1 MKKSISVTLAVSF
14 IVLLSFAGSGQY
26 VARHNMSS
34 SDYQAAFNTFSGTQ
48 KMRLADVSVYNRN
61 GQETYAAIWDKK
73 SSAGWSARH
82 AMNESGY
89 QSEVIKQKQA
99 GLRPGRIT
107 AADINGKLVFACIYY
122 KISGAWEARHNLSS
136 QQYQTEYN
144 NWVGKGYRLVE
155 VCGYKRNGQETY
167 AAVWEKSTGPQYVAR
182 HAMSAQKYQDE
193 FNTHYANGYKPVR
206 VSAFEV
212 GGQSRFAAIFEK
224 MNDGVYA
231 RSGLNENNYQAEVD
245 NGWYLGSAL
254 KHVCGYYVNGKVHF
268 SALWMG
274 AGLSGNDQNLINN
287 KVKKYMDDFNVPGL
301 SIAVMKDGKLVFARG
316 YGQSDKSNGN
326 MVSPNSLFRIASV
339 SKPITSTAIMRL
351 TETTNLKLSDKLF
364 GPGGIL
370 GDVCAGSSNNC
381 IDKTDAEKITVQS
394 CLEHS
399 TGWTNDAVWDQY
411 QLNNADITKWAL
423 KNYSQGTAPGANYTY
438 INFDFFLL
446 GRVIEKKSGQSYENY
461 VKNSILAK
469 CGVTKM
475 RIGSDAASGK
485 APGEV
490 TYYPDN
496 NNGDPYALKLTR
508 MDANGGWIARPID
521 LLMFAAGIDGLNNRP
536 DVINSGTLTTMRTV
550 STAANAG
557 NYAKGIMV
565 KGDLWK
571 HNGCMSGTLSE
582 LSHFSNGISV
592 AMSINTR
599 PNNDQCTGN
608 GLYPLMKDIAESSVV
623 WPGYD
628 LF

>member
-1 MKKSISVTLAVSF
+1 MKKCISGTLSLSF
-14 IVLLSFAGSGQY
+14 IVLFSFTMNGQFI
-26 VARHNMSS
+26 ARHNMSS
-34 SDYQAAFNTFSGTQ
+34 SDYQTAFNTFSGTN

-73 SSAGWSARH
+73 SSTGWAARH
-82 AMNESGY
+82 AMSENSY
-89 QSEVIKQKQA
+89 QAEVATQKQA
-99 GLRPGRIT
+99 GNRPGRIT
-107 AADINGKLVFACIYY
+107 AADINGRLVFACIYY
-122 KISGAWEARHNLSS
+122 KISAAWEARHNMSS
-136 QQYQTEYN
+136 QQYQAEYN

-167 AAVWEKSTGPQYVAR
+167 AAVWEKSSGPSYIAR
-182 HAMSAQKYQDE
+182 HAMNAQQYQAE
-193 FNTHYANGYKPVR
+193 FNTQYGNGYKPVR

-231 RSGLNENNYQAEVD
+231 RSGLNEHNYQAEFD
-245 NGWYLGSAL
+245 NGWYLGSTL
-254 KHVCGYYVNGKVHF
+254 KHVCGYNVNGTVYF

-274 AGLSGNDQNLINN
+274 AGLNGNDQNLINN
-287 KVKKYMDDFNVPGL
+287 KVKKYMDDSNIPGL

-364 GPGGIL
+364 GTGGIL
-370 GDVCAGSSNNC
+370 GDLCAGSNNC
-381 IDKTDAEKITVQS
+381 IDQTDAEKITVQT

-423 KNYSQGTAPGANYTY
+423 KNYAQGTAPGVKYQY
-438 INFDFFLL
+438 INFDYFLL
-446 GRVIEKKSGQSYENY
+446 GRVIEKKSGMTYENY
-461 VKNSILAK
+461 VKSAILAK

-475 RIGSDAASGK
+475 RIGNDAASGK

-490 TYYPDN
+490 TYYSDN
-496 NNGDPYALKLTR
+496 TGDPYTLKLTR

-521 LLMFAAGIDGLNNRP
+521 LLMFATGIDGLNNRP
-536 DVINSGTLTTMRTV
+536 DVISSGTINTMHTI
-550 STAANAG
+550 SMATGAG
-557 NYAKGIMV
+557 NYAKGLSV
-565 KGDLWK
+565 DGDWWL
-571 HNGCMSGTLSE
+571 HNGCMPGTLGD
-582 LSHFSNGISV
+582 LCHFKNGITV
-592 AMSINTR
+592 AITINTR
-599 PNNDQCTGN
+599 PNNDQCTWN
-608 GLYPLMKDIAESSVV
+608 GMYPMIKAIAESSVA
-623 WPGYD
+623 WPAYD

>member
-1 MKKSISVTLAVSF
+1 MKKSISIALAISF
-14 IVLLSFAGSGQY
+14 MALFSFTASGQY

-34 SDYQAAFNTFSGTQ
+34 SDYQTAFNTFSGNS

-73 SSAGWSARH
+73 SSSGWSARH
-82 AMNESGY
+82 AMNENGY
-89 QSEVIKQKQA
+89 QAEVNTQKQA
-99 GLRPGRIT
+99 GFRPGRIT
-107 AADINGKLVFACIYY
+107 ASDINGHLVFACIFY
-122 KISGAWEARHNLSS
+122 KISAAWEARHNMSS
-136 QQYQTEYN
+136 QQYQAEYN

-155 VCGYKRNGQETY
+155 VCGYKKNGQETY
-167 AAVWEKSTGPQYVAR
+167 AAVWEKSAGPSYVAR
-182 HAMSAQKYQDE
+182 HAMNAQQYQAE
-193 FNTHYANGYKPVR
+193 FNTQYANGYKPVR

-224 MNDGVYA
+224 MNEGVYT
-231 RSGLNENNYQAEVD
+231 RSGLNEYNYQAEVD
-245 NGWYLGSAL
+245 NGWYLGSTL
-254 KHVCGYYVNGKVHF
+254 KHVCGYNVNGTVYF

-287 KVKKYMDDFNVPGL
+287 KVKKYMDDYNVPGL
-301 SIAVMKDGKLVFARG
+301 SIAVMKAGKLVFARG
-316 YGQSDKSNGN
+316 YGQADKSNGN

-339 SKPITSTAIMRL
+339 SKTITSAAIMRL

-370 GDVCAGSSNNC
+370 GDLCVGSNSC

-411 QLNNADITKWAL
+411 QLNNSDITKWAL
-423 KNYSQGTAPGANYTY
+423 KNYAQGTAPGAKYQY
-438 INFDFFLL
+438 INFDYFLL

-461 VKNSILAK
+461 VKNSILSK
-469 CGVTKM
+469 CGITKM
-475 RIGSDAASGK
+475 RTGNDAASGK
-485 APGEV
+485 ASGEV
-490 TYYPDN
+490 NYYSDN
-496 NNGDPYALKLTR
+496 TGDPYALKLTR

-521 LLMFAAGIDGLNNRP
+521 LLLFAAGIDGLNNRP
-536 DVINSGTLTTMRTV
+536 DIISAGTLNTMHTI
-550 STAANAG
+550 STAAGADD
-557 NYAKGIMV
+557 YAKGIKV
-565 KGDLWK
+565 KGDWWL
-571 HNGCMSGTLSE
+571 HNGCMPGTLAV
-582 LSHFSNGISV
+582 LCHFENGITV
-592 AMSINTR
+592 AITINTR
-599 PNNDQCTGN
+599 PNNDQCTWN
-608 GLYPLMKDIAESSVV
+608 GMYPMIKEIAESTVA

>member
-1 MKKSISVTLAVSF
+1 MKKIISF
-14 IVLLSFAGSGQY
+14 ILSLSFLILLSLTVNGQY

-34 SDYQAAFNTFSGTQ
+34 YEYQGAFNTYVGAQ
-48 KMRLADVSVYNRN
+48 KMRLADLSVYNK
-61 GQETYAAIWDKK
+61 GGKETYAAIWDKK
-73 SSAGWSARH
+73 SSPGWLGRH
-82 AMNESGY
+82 AMSEAGY
-89 QSEVIKQKQA
+89 QAEVTTQKNA
-99 GLRPGRIT
+99 GYRPGRIT
-107 AADINGKLVFACIYY
+107 AADISGKVVFACIFY
-122 KISGAWEARHNLSS
+122 KTSVAWEARHNMSS

-144 NWVGKGYRLVE
+144 NWVGKGYRLAE

-167 AAVWEKSTGPQYVAR
+167 AAVWEKSAGPLYIAR
-182 HAMSAQKYQDE
+182 HAMNAQQYQAE
-193 FNTHYANGYKPVR
+193 FNTQYGNGYKPVR
-206 VSAFEV
+206 VSAFEA

-231 RSGLNENNYQAEVD
+231 RSGLNEHNYQAEFD
-245 NGWYLGSAL
+245 NGWYLSSAL
-254 KHVCGYYVNGKVHF
+254 KHVCGYNVNGTVYF

-274 AGLSGNDQNLINN
+274 AGLGGNDQNLINN

-316 YGQSDKSNGN
+316 YGQADKSNGN

-339 SKPITSTAIMRL
+339 SKPITSSAIMRL
-351 TETTNLKLSDKLF
+351 TETTNLKLGDKLF

-370 GDVCAGSSNNC
+370 GDLCAGNNNC

-411 QLNNADITKWAL
+411 QLNNSDITKWAL
-423 KNYSQGTAPGANYTY
+423 KNYSQGTAPGANYKY

-446 GRVIEKKSGQSYENY
+446 GRVIEKKSGQTYENY
-461 VKNSILAK
+461 VKSVILAK

-475 RIGSDAASGK
+475 RIGSDNASGK
-485 APGEV
+485 APNEV
-490 TYYPDN
+490 TYYSDN
-496 NNGDPYALKLTR
+496 TGDPYALKLTR

-521 LLMFAAGIDGLNNRP
+521 LLMFATGIDGLNNRP
-536 DVINSGTLTTMRTV
+536 DVISAGTITTMRTI
-550 STAANAG
+550 SMASGAG
-557 NYAKGIMV
+557 NYAKGLIV
-565 KGDLWK
+565 NGDWWK
-571 HNGCMSGTLSE
+571 HNGCMPGTLGE
-582 LSHFSNGISV
+582 LCHFSNGITV
-592 AMSINTR
+592 AILINTR

-608 GLYPLMKDIAESSVV
+608 GLYPLINDIAGSAVA
-623 WPGYD
+623 WPAYD